1 MQRKASHKGKAMLF
15 KNNIDDALSI
25 IGYGRWQIP
34 FFALTF
40 LIHFLVPIQIMGS
53 ALLSVPVPF
62 RCFPSLAVPLETTS
76 HFNSTSL
83 TSLTSQPPAV
93 TYESKCGAAGQ
104 NVSLPPS
111 SLRKTDLS
119 SCSYVQYDHSVF
131 PSTVVSEFN
140 LVCERSTLRPLFQI
154 VISLGA
160 LFGAPLGGVVSDK
173 YGRKITV
180 IGGAVVNLIAVA
192 VITFCPWYTVIL
204 CSRFLVGMTVGFIVL
219 PSYSLAQ
226 ETTPPRL
233 RSHFGMLAGL
243 GFSVGIVVLA
253 GEAFLVRHWRQLQL
267 TASSS
272 LLIIIPLA
280 CLVEESPRWLSQ
292 MGRQQETADALKRAA
307 CRNGVAVTPELVRI
321 LEKLKTEN
329 RTSHD
334 VLAKDH
340 GNEKPL
346 LWLMMFSKCRSYF
359 RYPGMRRI
367 LCVTPFVWYLQ
378 ALLYLGILLNANNFT
393 SNDPFM
399 YVALSGVMDFT
410 AIILTTP
417 IAVRVGR
424 RCLSMT
430 LYLVSGTLLLLD
442 MAVPADMEWLKWVSV
457 MTAFLLCAASYQVQ
471 FIFTPELYPTV
482 IRSRGFGFVNG
493 TGSLGLV
500 TAPLI
505 TDLLVQKVWWSVNV
519 VCGLAGLLAS
529 LLVSFLPETRNLPL
543 PETVQDVEKRLCGNK
558 KLKDSEATEERAIHE
573 TIELNSTEVL
583 EG

>member
-1 MQRKASHKGKAMLF
+1 
-15 KNNIDDALSI
+15 
-25 IGYGRWQIP
+25 
-34 FFALTF
+34 
-40 LIHFLVPIQIMGS
+40 
-53 ALLSVPVPF
+53 
-62 RCFPSLAVPLETTS
+62 
-76 HFNSTSL
+76 
-83 TSLTSQPPAV
+83 
-93 TYESKCGAAGQ
+93 
-104 NVSLPPS
+104 
-111 SLRKTDLS
+111 
-119 SCSYVQYDHSVF
+119 
-131 PSTVVSEFN
+131 
-140 LVCERSTLRPLFQI
+140 
-154 VISLGA
+154 
-160 LFGAPLGGVVSDK
+160 
-173 YGRKITV
+173 
-180 IGGAVVNLIAVA
+180 
-192 VITFCPWYTVIL
+192 
-204 CSRFLVGMTVGFIVL
+204 
-219 PSYSLAQ
+219 
-226 ETTPPRL
+226 
-233 RSHFGMLAGL
+233 
-243 GFSVGIVVLA
+243 
-253 GEAFLVRHWRQLQL
+253 
-267 TASSS
+267 
-272 LLIIIPLA
+272 
-280 CLVEESPRWLSQ
+280 

-307 CRNGVAVTPELVRI
+307 CRNGVAVTPELVQI

-367 LCVTPFVWYLQ
+367 F
-378 ALLYLGILLNANNFT
+378 
-393 SNDPFM
+393 NDPFM

-505 TDLLVQKVWWSVNV
+505 TDLLGSKWNHACFGILEVSKRTGSNPVHGLSVRLGFLTRGN
-519 VCGLAGLLAS
+519 GFLAGGL
-529 LLVSFLPETRNLPL
+529 
-543 PETVQDVEKRLCGNK
+543 
-558 KLKDSEATEERAIHE
+558 
-573 TIELNSTEVL
+573 
-583 EG
+583 